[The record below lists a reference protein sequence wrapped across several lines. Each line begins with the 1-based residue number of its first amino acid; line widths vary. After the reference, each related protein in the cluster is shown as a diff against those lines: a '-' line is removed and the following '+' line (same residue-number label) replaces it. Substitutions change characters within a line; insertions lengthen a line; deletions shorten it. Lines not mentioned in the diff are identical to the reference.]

1 VRKIGICYHP
11 KLSQA
16 LDVARRLRDAARP
29 QVKKVWVASAWDDES
44 TARHIEDTDLL
55 ISIGGDGTVLRAA
68 RAVVPHDVLL
78 LGVNMGRLG
87 FLTEIDES
95 EVLERLPEIL
105 SGGARVEER
114 AILHAD
120 LQLPRGAP
128 IPPAGTHFHGLNDV
142 VVGRA
147 SLGRTV
153 QVSVFVDG
161 SRVADFRADGVIAAT
176 ATGSTAFAL
185 SAGGPILHP
194 EAKEMVVIPLAPHL
208 VPRNAL
214 SLPPT
219 AVVDLLLAP
228 HQEAVLSV
236 DGENDIQLSGVK
248 VVRVSASDHL
258 ARFLRLSHTVDF
270 YTKVA
275 HQLNWLRE
283 AESDAYRGPSE
294 GPALG
299 EESPTG

>member
-1 VRKIGICYHP
+1 MRKIGICYHP
-11 KLSQA
+11 KLRQA
-16 LDVARRLRDAARP
+16 LDVAERLRDAIRP
-29 QVKKVWVASAWDDES
+29 QVEEVWIASAWDDQA
-44 TARHIEDTDLL
+44 TRRHTQDTDLL

-87 FLTEIDES
+87 FLTEIDQS
-95 EVLERLPEIL
+95 EALERLPEIL
-105 SGGARVEER
+105 GGRARVEER
-114 AILHAD
+114 AIIHAD
-120 LQLPRGAP
+120 LVLPEGASP
-128 IPPAGTHFHGLNDV
+128 PPAGTHFHALNDV

-153 QVSVFVDG
+153 QASVFVDD
-161 SRVADFRADGVIAAT
+161 SRVADYRADGVIAAT

-185 SAGGPILHP
+185 SAGGPVLHP
-194 EAKEMVVIPLAPHL
+194 EAREMVVIPVAPHL

-214 SLPPT
+214 VLPPT
-219 AVVDLLLAP
+219 ATIDLWLAP
-228 HQEAVLSV
+228 RQEAVLSV
-236 DGENDIQLSGVK
+236 DGESDIPLSGVK
-248 VVRVSASDHL
+248 AVRVTASDHL
-258 ARFLRLSHTVDF
+258 ARFLRLSHTLDF

-283 AESDAYRGPSE
+283 AERDEYPGPGE
-294 GPALG
+294 GLALE

>member
-1 VRKIGICYHP
+1 MRKIGICYHP
-11 KLSQA
+11 KLRQA
-16 LDVARRLRDAARP
+16 LDVAERLRDAIRP
-29 QVKKVWVASAWDDES
+29 QVEVWIASAWDDQA
-44 TARHIEDTDLL
+44 TRRHTQDTDLL

-87 FLTEIDES
+87 FLTEIDQS

-105 SGGARVEER
+105 SGRARVEDR

-120 LQLPRGAP
+120 LLLPEGAP
-128 IPPAGTHFHGLNDV
+128 PPPSGTHFHALNDV

-153 QVSVFVDG
+153 QASVFVDG
-161 SRVADFRADGVIAAT
+161 SRVADYRADGVITAT

-194 EAKEMVVIPLAPHL
+194 EAREMVVIPLAPHL

-214 SLPPT
+214 VLPPT
-219 AVVDLLLAP
+219 AVVDLWLAP
-228 HQEAVLSV
+228 GQQAVLSV
-236 DGENDIQLSGVK
+236 DGESDIQISGVK
-248 VVRVSASDHL
+248 TVRVTASDHL
-258 ARFLRLSHTVDF
+258 ARFLRLSHTLDF

-283 AESDAYRGPSE
+283 AERDEYRGPGE
-294 GPALG
+294 GLALE

>member
-1 VRKIGICYHP
+1 MKKIGICYHP
-11 KLSQA
+11 KLRQA
-16 LDVARRLRDAARP
+16 LDVAERLRDAIRP
-29 QVKKVWVASAWDDES
+29 QVEEVWIASAWDDQA
-44 TARHIEDTDLL
+44 TRRHTQDTDLL

-87 FLTEIDES
+87 FLTEIDQS

-105 SGGARVEER
+105 GGRAHVEER

-120 LQLPRGAP
+120 LLLPEGAP
-128 IPPAGTHFHGLNDV
+128 PSPADTHFHALNDV

-153 QVSVFVDG
+153 QVSVFVDD
-161 SRVADFRADGVIAAT
+161 SRVADYRADGVIAAT

-194 EAKEMVVIPLAPHL
+194 EAREMVVIPLAPHL

-214 SLPPT
+214 TLPST
-219 AVVDLLLAP
+219 AVVDLWLAP
-228 HQEAVLSV
+228 RQEAVLSV
-236 DGENDIQLSGVK
+236 DGESDIPLSGVK
-248 VVRVSASDHL
+248 AVRVTASHHL
-258 ARFLRLSHTVDF
+258 ARFLRLSHTLDF

-283 AESDAYRGPSE
+283 AERDEYRGPGE
-294 GPALG
+294 GLAVE